1 MQSSENGVTTANLAA
16 MPSAAQD
23 AENLVAAIAAHAS
36 AVVAYSGGVDS
47 AVVAAAAARALGPKA
62 IAWTG
67 IGPAVAESERASA
80 KRLAAEI
87 GIRHVEQP
95 TRELDRPGYIQNGPD
110 RCFHCKDTL
119 YGSIRAWADAL
130 GFDAILSGTNRDD
143 LGDYRPGL
151 QAAEQWRVIAP
162 LAELGI
168 GKERVRAI
176 AVHWQLSV
184 SEKPASP
191 CLASRVAYG
200 QSVTMERLKR
210 IEAMEAWLLEHGFHD
225 VRARLHADDLLRIE
239 IHPQAWG
246 SLLQSNTA
254 SSIVAHAK
262 SLGFKYVTLDLGG
275 RSSGSMNRVLQ
286 SLPIL
291 P

>member
-1 MQSSENGVTTANLAA
+1 MGSSESHATAPTPLALL
-16 MPSAAQD
+16 SAAED
-23 AENLVAAIAAHAS
+23 AEKLVAAIAAHAS
-36 AVVAYSGGVDS
+36 VVVAYSGGVDS
-47 AVVAAAAARALGPKA
+47 AVVAAAAVRALGPKA

-67 IGPAVAESERASA
+67 IGPAVAESERESA
-80 KRLAAEI
+80 RRLAAEI

-119 YGSIRAWADAL
+119 YGTIRAWADAQ

-151 QAAEQWRVIAP
+151 QAADQWRVVAP
-162 LAELGI
+162 LADLGI
-168 GKERVRAI
+168 GKARVRAI
-176 AVHWQLSV
+176 AEHWQLSV
-184 SEKPASP
+184 SDKPASP

-210 IEAMEAWLLEHGFHD
+210 IEAMEAWLIEQGFHD

-239 IHPQAWG
+239 LHPQAWS
-246 SLLQSNTA
+246 SLLQSNA
-254 SSIVAHAK
+254 APSIVAHAQ
-262 SLGFKYVTLDLGG
+262 SLGFKYVTLALGG
-275 RSSGSMNRVLQ
+275 RASGSMNRVLQ